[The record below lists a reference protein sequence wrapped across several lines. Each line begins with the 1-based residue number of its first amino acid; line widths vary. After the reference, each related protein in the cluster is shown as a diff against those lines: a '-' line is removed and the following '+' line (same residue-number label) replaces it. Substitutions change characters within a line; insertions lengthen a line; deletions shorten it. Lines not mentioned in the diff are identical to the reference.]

1 MIGLFYKRQRIAGG
15 AQLLI
20 NYLFFS
26 QLNNSSSNIT
36 PYAST
41 ANGTLAMNAGSE
53 NRGGE
58 LYAMIHMEDN
68 DTCAMAALRA
78 DAGKYPECSNNGI

>member
-53 NRGGE
+53 NRGGNSVCHDT
-58 LYAMIHMEDN
+58 YGDN
-68 DTCAMAALRA
+68 DTCTMAVLRA
-78 DAGKYPECSNNGI
+78 DAGE